1 MNTYVEEDVLG
12 CEGLGDICGK
22 RMPMCELDLEY
33 DKSLYLNQL
42 NLLSSINHPT
52 SRWPSG

>member
-33 DKSLYLNQL
+33 DKSLYLN
-42 NLLSSINHPT
+42 
-52 SRWPSG
+52 